1 MQFSNHGGRREGAG
15 RPKVDAPK
23 SKTFG
28 VRLTPKEI
36 ERVKQKGGSKW
47 VRDLILANLDK

>member
-1 MQFSNHGGRREGAG
+1 MTSSNHGGRRDGAG

-23 SKTFG
+23 TKTFG
-28 VRLTPKEI
+28 VRLTPEEI

-47 VRDLILANLDK
+47 VRDLILANLGK